1 MPYLPEIRQYRSFAA
16 SNFQTVTRDSEEADN
31 YTVRGYFT
39 TFEDPYLLMDGFYES
54 IARTALDNCDM
65 SDVLF
70 QFDHTGDV
78 LARQRNGS
86 LRVGIDEHGGWCE
99 ARLDGCQR
107 ARDLYESI
115 SNGLV
120 VEMSFG
126 FIIDDDDGFEWDE
139 DEDGT
144 IHARITKIRKIF
156 DVSAVSIPA
165 NPSTEISARSYA
177 QAAIDAKHEA
187 DRIAAEAELAAQ
199 EAEKERLAQEKAE
212 AERIAAELVARR
224 KRRARAMQL
233 L

>member
-1 MPYLPEIRQYRSFAA
+1 MPYLPETRQYRSFAA
-16 SNFQTVTRDSEEADN
+16 SNFQTVTRDSEEEN
-31 YTVRGYFT
+31 SYTVRGYFT
-39 TFEDPYLLMDGFYES
+39 TFEEPYLLMDGFYES
-54 IARTALDNCDM
+54 IARTALDECDM

-70 QFDHTGDV
+70 QYDHQGDV

-86 LRVGIDEHGGWCE
+86 LRIGVDEHGGWCE

-107 ARDLYESI
+107 ARDLYEAI

-126 FIIDDDDGFEWDE
+126 FILDDDDAFEWDE

-144 IHARITKIRKIF
+144 VHARITKIRKIF

-165 NPSTEISARSYA
+165 NPGTEISARSYA

-187 DRIAAEAELAAQ
+187 DRIAAEQERAAQ
-199 EAEKERLAQEKAE
+199 EAEEQRAAE
-212 AERIAAELVARR
+212 EAAEQERIATEAMSRR

-233 L
+233 

>member
-1 MPYLPEIRQYRSFAA
+1 MPFLPGTRQYRSFAA
-16 SNFQTVTRDSEEADN
+16 SNFQTVSREGEEEDS

-39 TFEDPYLLMDGFYES
+39 TFEDPYLLTDGFYET
-54 IARTALDNCDM
+54 IARTALDGCDM

-70 QFDHTGDV
+70 QYDHTGDV

-107 ARDLYESI
+107 ARDLYEAI

-126 FIIDDDDGFEWDE
+126 FIIDEDGFDWDE

-144 IHARITKIRKIF
+144 IHARINKIRKIF

-165 NPSTEISARSYA
+165 NGSTEIHARDYV

-187 DRIAAEAELAAQ
+187 DRIAAEEARAAQ
-199 EAEKERLAQEKAE
+199 EAEEQRLAQEQ
-212 AERIAAELVARR
+212 AELAAAISRR
-224 KRRARAMQL
+224 KRRARAL
-233 L
+233 TLS

>member
-1 MPYLPEIRQYRSFAA
+1 MPYLPETRQYRSFAA
-16 SNFQTVTRDSEEADN
+16 SNFQTVTRDSEEEN
-31 YTVRGYFT
+31 SYTVRGYFT
-39 TFEDPYLLMDGFYES
+39 TFEAPYLLMDGFYES
-54 IARTALDNCDM
+54 IARTALDECDM

-70 QFDHTGDV
+70 QYDHQGDV

-115 SNGLV
+115 ANGLV

-126 FIIDDDDGFEWDE
+126 FIIDEDGFDWDE

-144 IHARITKIRKIF
+144 IHTRITKIRKIF

-165 NPSTEISARSYA
+165 NGGTEIHARDYA

-187 DRIAAEAELAAQ
+187 DRIKAEEERAVQ
-199 EAEKERLAQEKAE
+199 EAEEKRLAEEQAEK
-212 AERIAAELVARR
+212 ERIAAEAVARR
-224 KRRARAMQL
+224 RRRARAMQL
-233 L
+233 